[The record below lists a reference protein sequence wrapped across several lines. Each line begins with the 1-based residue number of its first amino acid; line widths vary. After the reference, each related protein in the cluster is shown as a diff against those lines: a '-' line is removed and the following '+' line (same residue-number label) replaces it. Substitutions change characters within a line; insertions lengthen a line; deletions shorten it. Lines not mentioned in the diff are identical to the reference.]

1 MELLLYS
8 REIFLTPFLWNTSY
22 AINDLFGITIQSAL
36 NNLFLLCVGINQL
49 MMEAAECIA
58 ECLCSGNS
66 LVYSHFD
73 MDSFQ
78 LTDFADVSGSV
89 LCYLNVSA

>member
-1 MELLLYS
+1 
-8 REIFLTPFLWNTSY
+8 
-22 AINDLFGITIQSAL
+22 
-36 NNLFLLCVGINQL
+36 

-89 LCYLNVSA
+89 LCSLNVNS

>member
-1 MELLLYS
+1 
-8 REIFLTPFLWNTSY
+8 
-22 AINDLFGITIQSAL
+22 
-36 NNLFLLCVGINQL
+36 
-49 MMEAAECIA
+49 MMDAAECIA

-78 LTDFADVSGSV
+78 LTDFADVSTAVTEYSV
-89 LCYLNVSA
+89 YDMYVENFSK